1 MAGVSVDSGGHGG
14 KKAVDSEIPLIP
26 FIDLLL
32 CCVMFLLLT
41 AVWQQTARIDT
52 NQKMPG
58 TPQTE
63 DEPIEEDEKVKLML
77 QVKAD
82 RSYAFTT
89 SAGDRVAID
98 KLNEEQYDNVQ
109 LQEKLANFK
118 TQFGLDHKE
127 IIVAPEDGV
136 EHAAFIEALDLAVGA
151 GFPSVSVSDG
161 ATL

>member
-1 MAGVSVDSGGHGG
+1 MAGIDVGGGGHGG
-14 KKAVDSEIPLIP
+14 KKSVNNELPLIP

-58 TPQTE
+58 APATE
-63 DEPIEEDEKVKLML
+63 DVIPEEEKVKLML

-82 RSYAFTT
+82 KSYTFTT
-89 SAGDRVAID
+89 SAGDRVNIP
-98 KLNEEQYDNVQ
+98 KLSEEQYDNVQ
-109 LQEKLANFK
+109 LQEKLQNFK
-118 TQFGLDHKE
+118 TQFGQDHKE

-136 EHAAFIEALDLAVGA
+136 EHQFFIETLDLAVGS

-161 ATL
+161 AAI